1 MIVVGE
7 SAARTYYHFMLNNKP
22 LSFSLPIRDVSELSL
37 PDDENRQKAIEGVFN
52 KILCY
57 KLVLVLFNNSFNV
70 DLKDGI
76 SP

>member
-1 MIVVGE
+1 
-7 SAARTYYHFMLNNKP
+7 MLQDKNAILP
-22 LSFSLPIRDVSELSL
+22 FLMMSRYLSSLPIRDVSELSL
-37 PDDENRQKAIEGVFN
+37 PDDENGQEAIEGVFN

-70 DLKDGI
+70 NLKDGI

>member
-1 MIVVGE
+1 MGRV
-7 SAARTYYHFMLNNKP
+7 LQDNNAILP
-22 LSFSLPIRDVSELSL
+22 FLITSCYLSSLPIRDVSEFSL
-37 PDDENRQKAIEGVFN
+37 PDDENGQEAIEGVFN